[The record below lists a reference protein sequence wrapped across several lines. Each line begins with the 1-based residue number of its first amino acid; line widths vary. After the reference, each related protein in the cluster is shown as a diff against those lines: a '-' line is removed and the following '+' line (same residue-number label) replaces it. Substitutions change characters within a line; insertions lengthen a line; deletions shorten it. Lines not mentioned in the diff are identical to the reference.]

1 MGACP
6 GNVERQAARGRAVA
20 QLTAPAGPPPMPP
33 TISGVRFSATDA
45 DLSTWRRQ
53 HQWVLKGH
61 LARQGPGVLRWVL
74 YEAAMSSTKKA
85 SPDHELLLLAS
96 RASRDTTSRPRCRC
110 RQEAGA
116 LVPPRPSCGWRR
128 RLGRGRLNG
137 ACSRARPA
145 RNHNDDL
152 RSAPVTR
159 MLARFSHPG
168 QPPKNERP
176 QLLRVGITPSTIMSP
191 ESAACTEVSLGV
203 RTRVQAWKPR
213 RPK

>member
-1 MGACP
+1 
-6 GNVERQAARGRAVA
+6 
-20 QLTAPAGPPPMPP
+20 
-33 TISGVRFSATDA
+33 
-45 DLSTWRRQ
+45 
-53 HQWVLKGH
+53 
-61 LARQGPGVLRWVL
+61 
-74 YEAAMSSTKKA
+74 
-85 SPDHELLLLAS
+85 
-96 RASRDTTSRPRCRC
+96 
-110 RQEAGA
+110 
-116 LVPPRPSCGWRR
+116 VPPRPSCGWRR

>member
-1 MGACP
+1 M
-6 GNVERQAARGRAVA
+6 
-20 QLTAPAGPPPMPP
+20 
-33 TISGVRFSATDA
+33 
-45 DLSTWRRQ
+45 
-53 HQWVLKGH
+53 
-61 LARQGPGVLRWVL
+61 
-74 YEAAMSSTKKA
+74 
-85 SPDHELLLLAS
+85 
-96 RASRDTTSRPRCRC
+96 
-110 RQEAGA
+110 
-116 LVPPRPSCGWRR
+116 PPRPSCGRRR

-152 RSAPVTR
+152 RSAPATR

-191 ESAACTEVSLGV
+191 ESAPCTEVSLGV

-213 RPK
+213 RPNETLKISTVPATVSSSRRLRRPPGRSSSLRCGRSTSTPTSSRRVLAAKPDRSVDYHESHR